1 MPLDGTTDDIETD
14 FEIVEIIGAHVD
26 AMITRLAPGGAI
38 QKTLRRWLAGHAGP
52 QDEIEATCL
61 MAMAADLEL
70 FTPSPSGRTMV
81 DRHLNA
87 SRPETPDER
96 QALAALGAAQ
106 FRLVRI
112 IGREGPDLVRLK
124 DLVTGESLLVLE
136 SRLSPDAA
144 GEITAMRL
152 CPLASGRHALISPLF
167 AIEEEV
173 LASAMAFV
181 RPGRGLGSGHR
192 CAANLYRQTARRGVW
207 PLPQSTVEVGL
218 DEILDVLAEAEEHL
232 RPVERLAMRWIA
244 SDEADAD
251 LIDEARR
258 LASVENLVDACGCF
272 AQSGPAAPKGLG
284 AVFEKM
290 AAVQMETI
298 AQRARAGV
306 GDGVGALDRAA
317 AEIAG
322 HIARGAMEVGARDLF
337 DQLRA
342 RFAFS
347 RSARPSTAP
356 ESAASADLDRV
367 IQRIRALRAKTV
379 DRGCTEAEAMAAAAK
394 VSELLA
400 RHDLTLDEISV
411 RKSDCEGVSVATGRR
426 RRAPVDGCV
435 PAIATF
441 CDCRVWSEESDEG
454 ALRYVYFGLKAD
466 VEAARFLHDLIE
478 ATFDHESAAFRRGQI
493 YLALRGGDR
502 RMALNSFQ
510 TGLASGIAAR
520 LSSLKA
526 DRQDAGARRT
536 GFDLVAV
543 KHSVLDEEIARLG
556 LNFATRRVA
565 SRRYVHGEAYAAGK
579 AAGALFEPDVAL
591 GGCRPAA
598 GPASAAL
605 VD

>member
-26 AMITRLAPGGAI
+26 AMISRLLPGGAI
-38 QKTLRRWLAGHAGP
+38 QKTLRRWLTGHAGAP
-52 QDEIEATCL
+52 QDDSEATCL

-70 FTPSPSGRTMV
+70 FTPSMSGRTMV
-81 DRHLNA
+81 DRHVNA

-124 DLVTGESLLVLE
+124 DLVTSESLLVLD
-136 SRLSPDAA
+136 SRLCPDAA

-167 AIEEEV
+167 AIDEEM
-173 LASAMAFV
+173 LAAAMAFV
-181 RPGRGLGSGHR
+181 RPGRGLGGGHR
-192 CAANLYRQTARRGVW
+192 CAANLYRQVARRGFW
-207 PLPQSTVEVGL
+207 PLPQSTVEADL
-218 DEILDVLAEAEEHL
+218 DAILDVLAEAEEQL

-244 SDEADAD
+244 SVEADAD
-251 LIDEARR
+251 LIDDARR

-272 AQSGPAAPKGLG
+272 AQSGPAAPKGLD
-284 AVFEKM
+284 AVFEQM

-306 GDGVGALDRAA
+306 GDAVGALDRAA

-322 HIARGAMEVGARDLF
+322 HIARGSMEVGARDLF
-337 DQLRA
+337 DRLKA

-347 RSARPSTAP
+347 SSAGSSGATG
-356 ESAASADLDRV
+356 SAASADLDRV
-367 IQRIRALRAKTV
+367 IQRIQALRAKTV

-394 VSELLA
+394 VSEMLD

-411 RKSDCEGVSVATGRR
+411 RRSDCEGVSVSTGRR
-426 RRAPVDGCV
+426 RRAPVDSCV

-441 CDCRVWSEESDEG
+441 CDCRVWSEEGDNG
-454 ALRYVYFGLKAD
+454 ALRYVFFGMKAD

-478 ATFDHESAAFRRGQI
+478 VTFDHESAAFRRGEI

-502 RMALNSFQ
+502 RVALNSFQ
-510 TGLASGIAAR
+510 TGLASGVVAK

-526 DRQDAGARRT
+526 GRQSAGARRT
-536 GFDLVAV
+536 GLDLVAV

-556 LNFATRRVA
+556 LNFTTRKVS

-579 AAGALFEPDVAL
+579 AAGAAFEPNAAL
-591 GGCRPAA
+591 G
-598 GPASAAL
+598 
-605 VD
+605 